1 MTRKSAFII
10 GEAALTIQCAANW
23 LDRGHRLSGVATT
36 VPEVAAWAR
45 GRDVPVFIPTS
56 PDLPRA
62 LSAARPDYL
71 FSIVYLQM
79 LPEAI
84 IGAPLRAAI
93 NFHDGPL
100 PRYAGLNVTS
110 WAILEGETQHGVSWH
125 EMTTRADAGQIFVQ
139 QAVDIDPGAT
149 AFELNAACF
158 AAGIDS
164 FATLC
169 ERIEAGPLAGQLQD
183 ETARSY
189 FGRLDRPAD
198 NALLP
203 FSEGNEAV
211 TRLVRAL
218 DYGTVPNPLAVPK
231 LTLPDGRV
239 ITVRRAAIV
248 SEEGRGDAPGALL
261 ATSPDGWEVATAD
274 GAVRLSDLR
283 LGCGAPIDPV
293 TFPADAGLT
302 PGTRLGGAPDE
313 DEARARLRVLGRR
326 AARAEDRV
334 ARALNAWSPFRLPA
348 QGRDGAGPGEPS
360 AAAEPAPIVHIEVPA
375 ALQTRASEAALLFLA
390 RLAAGA
396 PVSVGV
402 SSAAEREAVSGVEA
416 LFAATAPLRLACDPA
431 DTASAA
437 LVAASAAL
445 EDARRAT
452 PWAIDLLQRD
462 GAWAGVPRTAG
473 GLVFPVIIARDRRP
487 DDGPAPPAEE
497 LVLSVAPGGAT
508 IAIEATSALDPAA
521 PRSLGRQLEAFL
533 GALRADSSR
542 PFSSLPLADGRDLA
556 ELATWNDTARPFPHD
571 ACLHELIAEQ
581 AARTPDAVALRSG
594 GQTLT
599 YAQLDRRAN
608 ALAHVLRGAGAG
620 PDRLVGLY
628 LERSLELVV
637 GALGVWKAGAAYVP
651 LDPSYP
657 RDRLAYMIEDAE
669 IETVLAQPALAGAVP
684 SERPRVVPLS
694 LATIGESP
702 TPPQTPVQ
710 SRDLAYVIYT
720 SGSTGRPKGVMVE
733 HRNVA
738 NFFVGMDERLGFEPG
753 RDQPGVW
760 LAVTSLSFDI
770 SVLELFWTLARGF
783 EVVLHRSG
791 EAQAGASARAL
802 ENADQDIDFGLFYFS
817 SDESATGAGG
827 KYRLLLEGARFADAH
842 GFNSVWTPERHFHAF
857 GGLYPNPSVTSAAVA
872 TITRH
877 VQLRAG
883 SCVSPLH
890 HPVRVAEEWSVVD
903 NLSNG
908 RVGLAFAAGW
918 QPNDFLL
925 NPPRYPDRKNEM
937 LRDIETVRRLWR
949 GETVTFPGPT
959 GEPVEVRTLP
969 RPIQAELPYWV
980 TAAGNPETFA
990 AAGRLGANLLTHLL
1004 GQSVA
1009 EVTQKVRIY
1018 REARR
1023 EAGHEGPGVVSL
1035 MLHTFV
1041 GHSEE
1046 AVRETVREPMKQYLS
1061 SAVGLVKAAAW
1072 QFPTF
1077 KATTTMADGSFGIDH
1092 LSAEEMD
1099 ALLDHAFRRY
1109 YDTSGLFG
1117 TVDQCVAIVDGLKA
1131 CGVDEIACLI
1141 DFGVPTQAVIDQLPL
1156 LAQVLRRSKP
1166 ALTRLASGT
1175 DTEPAAPAPPETVG
1189 ALIARHGVSHLQCT
1203 PSMAQMLVVDEAVR
1217 ASLAGLS
1224 KLMVGGEAF
1233 PPPLAR
1239 DLERLVRGDVINMY
1253 GPTETTI
1260 WSTTHPVRGVGDD
1273 VPIGR
1278 PIANTD
1284 LLVLDALQQPV
1295 PNGGLGEL
1303 CIGGAGVV
1311 RGYLGRPELTAERF
1325 VRHPLRPE
1333 ERIYRT
1339 GDLAR
1344 FRSDGIVEFR
1354 GRLDHQVKLR
1364 GYRIELGEI
1373 EAVIGEHEAVREV
1386 AVVLREDTPGA
1397 RRLVAYVITRDG
1409 EPAPAEALR
1418 DHVQQRLPE
1427 YMVPSLFV
1435 GLERFPRTPNQK
1447 IDRNA
1452 FPVPEGVA
1460 SAAATREHV
1469 APAEGLE
1476 SVIASI
1482 WRDVLGL
1489 ARVGV
1494 ADNFFDLGGHS
1505 LLTIEVHRRLREAV
1519 ERPVTLI
1526 DLFRFPTIRSL
1537 SGYLESADG
1546 GAKAA
1551 EAGAERAQAR
1561 RDAMARRQNLA
1572 AARRRR

>member
-10 GEAALTIQCAANW
+10 GEAALTIQCATSW
-23 LDRGHRLSGVATT
+23 LDRGNRLSGLATT

-45 GRDVPVFIPTS
+45 GRDVPVFVPTS

-62 LSAARPDYL
+62 LAAERPDYL

-84 IGAPLRAAI
+84 ISAPLRAAI

-110 WAILEGETQHGVSWH
+110 WAILAGEAEHGVSWH

-139 QAVDIDPGAT
+139 QAVDIGPDAT

-158 AAGIDS
+158 AAGIES

-169 ERIEAGPLAGQLQD
+169 ERIETGSLAGHVQD
-183 ETARSY
+183 ETARTY

-203 FSEGNEAV
+203 FSGGNEAV

-218 DYGTVPNPLAVPK
+218 DYGAVPNPLAVPK
-231 LTLPDGRV
+231 LMLPDGRV
-239 ITVRRAAIV
+239 ITARRAEIV
-248 SEEGRGDAPGALL
+248 SSEGRGEAPGTLL
-261 ATSPDGWEVATAD
+261 TASSAGWEVATAD
-274 GAVRLSDLR
+274 GAVRLTDLR
-283 LGCGAPIDPV
+283 LGCGAPVDPAA
-293 TFPADAGLT
+293 FADTAGLT
-302 PGTRLGGAPDE
+302 RGTRLGGAPE
-313 DEARARLRVLGRR
+313 DEAARSRLRVLGRR
-326 AARAEDRV
+326 AARAEERV
-334 ARALNAWSPFRLPA
+334 ARALSTWSPFRLPA
-348 QGRDGAGPGEPS
+348 QGREGAGAE
-360 AAAEPAPIVHIEVPA
+360 EPATPVQIEVPA
-375 ALQTRASEAALLFLA
+375 ALQARASEAALLFLA

-416 LFAATAPLRLACDPA
+416 FFAATAPLRLECD
-431 DTASAA
+431 ASDSANAA
-437 LVAASAAL
+437 FVAASAAL
-445 EDARRAT
+445 DDARRAT

-462 GAWAGVPRTAG
+462 GSWAGVPRTAG
-473 GLVFPVIIARDRRP
+473 GLVFPVIIARDRCP
-487 DDGPAPPAEE
+487 DDGPPPPAEE
-497 LVLSVAPGGAT
+497 LVISIAPGGTSVAL
-508 IAIEATSALDPAA
+508 EGTSALDRASVD
-521 PRSLGRQLEAFL
+521 SLGRQLDAFL
-533 GALRADSSR
+533 GALRGDRSR
-542 PFSSLPLADGRDLA
+542 AFRALPLADARDLA
-556 ELATWNDTARPFPHD
+556 ELATWNDTARPFPD
-571 ACLHELIAEQ
+571 GACLHQLIAEQ
-581 AARTPDAVALRSG
+581 AARTPDAVALRCGEQS
-594 GQTLT
+594 LT
-599 YAQLDRRAN
+599 YAQLDRHAN
-608 ALAHVLRGAGAG
+608 ALAHVLRGAGSG

-684 SERPRVVPLS
+684 SQRPRVIPLS
-694 LATIGESP
+694 LASVGEAPS
-702 TPPQTPVQ
+702 PPQTPVQ
-710 SRDLAYVIYT
+710 SGDLAYVIYT

-753 RDQPGVW
+753 RDEPGVW

-770 SVLELFWTLARGF
+770 SVLELFWTLSRGF
-783 EVVLHRSG
+783 EVVLHRAG
-791 EAQAGASARAL
+791 EAHGGEQSAAAL
-802 ENADQDIDFGLFYFS
+802 QHADTDIDFGLFYFS

-872 TITRH
+872 TITQR

-949 GETVTFPGPT
+949 GEAVTFPGPT
-959 GEPVEVRTLP
+959 GEPVDVRTLP
-969 RPIQAELPYWV
+969 RPVQAELPYWV

-1009 EVTQKVRIY
+1009 EVTEKVRIY

-1131 CGVDEIACLI
+1131 CGIDEIACLI

-1156 LAQVLRRSKP
+1156 LAEVLRRSKP
-1166 ALTRLASGT
+1166 VRAGDQRGALGS
-1175 DTEPAAPAPPETVG
+1175 AAPAQPETVD
-1189 ALIARHGVSHLQCT
+1189 ALIARHRVTHLQCT
-1203 PSMAQMLVVDEAVR
+1203 PSMAQMLVVDEGVR
-1217 ASLAGLS
+1217 AALGGLA

-1260 WSTTHPVRGVGDD
+1260 WSTTHPVRAVGDD

-1295 PNGGLGEL
+1295 PNGALGEL

-1344 FRSDGIVEFR
+1344 FRDDGVVEFR

-1409 EPAPAEALR
+1409 AAAPAEALR
-1418 DHVQQRLPE
+1418 AHVQARLPE

-1447 IDRNA
+1447 IDRKA
-1452 FPVPEGVA
+1452 FPAPEGVA
-1460 SAAATREHV
+1460 SAAASRDHV
-1469 APAEGLE
+1469 APTEGLQ
-1476 SVIASI
+1476 STIAAI

-1489 ARVGV
+1489 ARVG
-1494 ADNFFDLGGHS
+1494 ADDNFFDLGGHS
-1505 LLTIEVHRRLREAV
+1505 LLTIEVHRRLRESI

-1537 SGYLESADG
+1537 SSYLESNDG

-1561 RDAMARRQNLA
+1561 RDAMNRRQSLA